1 MEQCAFS
8 LQEDSEVDTDKTLIH
23 FIKLLRIMN
32 EVYSV
37 FQYGDPDHSLSMGD
51 DKVQMVVKALE
62 GQLHSWRESLPPEIS
77 QHAQLNTWGDL
88 AGAYAHEIGLH
99 GNLRNQPFSA
109 TRVTIMFDCLAHVED
124 YMKRAL
130 AISADDMQTWT
141 AFD

>member
-77 QHAQLNTWGDL
+77 QHSRSSLPLRLKMPVERKLTWSDKPNL
-88 AGAYAHEIGLH
+88 IH
-99 GNLRNQPFSA
+99 G
-109 TRVTIMFDCLAHVED
+109 VT
-124 YMKRAL
+124 
-130 AISADDMQTWT
+130 
-141 AFD
+141 

>member
-37 FQYGDPDHSLSMGD
+37 FEYGDPDHSLSMGD

-62 GQLHSWRESLPPEIS
+62 GQLHSWREGLPPEIS
-77 QHAQLNTWGDL
+77 QHGGSSLPLWLKISVKTKLTWS
-88 AGAYAHEIGLH
+88 YKH
-99 GNLRNQPFSA
+99 NLIRG
-109 TRVTIMFDCLAHVED
+109 VT
-124 YMKRAL
+124 
-130 AISADDMQTWT
+130 
-141 AFD
+141 